1 MRFLIT
7 GGAGFIGSHLAE
19 KLLASPENSV
29 TAVDNFSTG
38 SRGNLINLEPNP
50 RFTLIEGDILTLDSL
65 ESLIAEADVVY
76 HLAAAVGVEL
86 VVHDPVHT
94 LATNVHGSSR
104 VLEFAAAHRRRT
116 IIASSS
122 EVYGKSRK
130 TSFEETDD
138 LIIGAPTRSR
148 WSYACSKLIDEF
160 FLMAY
165 VRNCD
170 FPGTVVR
177 FFNTVGPRQIGQ
189 YGMVVPRFVSAALA
203 GEPLKVFGTGHQSRC
218 FCHVYD
224 TVRALTGLADCPASH
239 GEIYNIGSQESVSM
253 LELAGI
259 VISQLGSSSK
269 IEMVPYDVAY
279 QKGFEDML
287 RRLPE
292 TAKIRELL
300 GWRPE
305 HNLAQ
310 IINDVA
316 DCIRGNRSTC

>member
-7 GGAGFIGSHLAE
+7 GGAGFIGAHLAE
-19 KLLASPENSV
+19 KLLAVPGNRV
-29 TAVDNFSTG
+29 VAVDNFSTG
-38 SRGNLINLEPNP
+38 SRRNLALLEQNP
-50 RFTLIEGDILTLDSL
+50 DFRLVEGDILTLDSL
-65 ESLIAEADVVY
+65 EQLVAESDAVY

-94 LATNVHGSSR
+94 LMTNVHGSSR
-104 VLEFAAAHRRRT
+104 VLEFAAKHRTRT
-116 IIASSS
+116 VIASSS

-177 FFNTVGPRQIGQ
+177 FFNTVGPRQTGK
-189 YGMVVPRFVSAALA
+189 YGMVVPRFVAAAMA
-203 GEPLKVFGTGHQSRC
+203 GEALRVFGTGHQTRC

-224 TVRALTGLADCPASH
+224 TVRALIGLADCPASH
-239 GEIYNIGSQESVSM
+239 GEIYNIGSQDSVSM
-253 LELAGI
+253 LELAQT
-259 VISQLGSSSK
+259 VIAQLGSSSP
-269 IEMVPYDVAY
+269 IELIPYDKAY

-300 GWRPE
+300 NWRPE
-305 HNLAQ
+305 HPLSR
-310 IINDVA
+310 IIDDVA
-316 DCIRGNRSTC
+316 DYLRRNPSC